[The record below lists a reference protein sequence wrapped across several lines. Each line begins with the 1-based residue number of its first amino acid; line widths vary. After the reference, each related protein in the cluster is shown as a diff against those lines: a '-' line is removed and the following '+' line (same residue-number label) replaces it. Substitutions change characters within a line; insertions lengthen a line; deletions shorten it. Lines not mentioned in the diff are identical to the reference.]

1 MNRIQQLKHKIQKL
15 STMDICDLLL
25 TIGLTL
31 LVLGRFLDPNSI
43 AAFVIR
49 VGGSIILLSGI
60 AMFVAIARRVLDY

>member
-43 AAFVIR
+43 TAFVIR
-49 VGGSIILLSGI
+49 VGGSIIFLSGI
-60 AMFVAIARRVLDY
+60 AMFVAIARRMLDY